1 MKKQIGFA
9 VLSCLLFAGF
19 SATNVSAQDQS
30 AAVTPPPSVLVI
42 MREFLKPGQQ
52 GSPHQKTESAF
63 VQAFTAANWPEHYLA
78 MDSLS
83 GQPRALFF
91 VGYDSFAAWE
101 KDAQATQNNATL
113 AAALDSAQTADGKL
127 LTSDESS
134 TFVYREDMSV
144 NAPVDIPHMRYM
156 EITRIKIRPGHGQE
170 WDALSRLHNSIYGK
184 LPNAHWAAYQDEYGA
199 NAGSVYIFISPLKSL
214 AEIDGFRAAAK
225 QLRSKI
231 SADDMKKMADLEASC
246 FESIQTNL
254 FMFNPKMSYV
264 PEGWA
269 KADPDFW
276 GQK

>member
-9 VLSCLLFAGF
+9 VLSCLLLAGF
-19 SATNVSAQDQS
+19 SAANVSAQDQS
-30 AAVTPPPSVLVI
+30 ASVTPPPPVLVI

-52 GSPHQKTESAF
+52 GSPHLKTESAF
-63 VQAFTAANWPEHYLA
+63 VQAFTAANWPQHYLA

-113 AAALDSAQTADGKL
+113 AAALDSAQSADGNL

-156 EITRIKIRPGHGQE
+156 EITAITIRPGHGQE
-170 WDALSRLHNSIYGK
+170 WDELSRLHNSIYGK
-184 LPNAHWAAYQDEYGA
+184 LPNAHWAIYEEDFGA
-199 NAGSVYIFISPLKSL
+199 NIGGRYIVISPLKSL
-214 AEIDGFRAAAK
+214 AEIDHFRAAAK
-225 QLRSKI
+225 QLRSTI
-231 SADDMKKMADLEASC
+231 SAEDMKKMEDLEASC
-246 FESIQTNL
+246 FQSIQTNL
-254 FMFNPKMSYV
+254 FMFNPKMSYTPADWV
-264 PEGWA
+264 